1 MRLRIRTLLLTVALL
16 STITSTA
23 SACCLLDP
31 FHWLFGCGCGPCY
44 SNGGYGYGG
53 YGPPQGYAP
62 GYGGYQPAYPGVMSS
77 CAPCAP
83 LCPIVSIFRMPRC
96 LPMPT
101 IFQQCL
107 DPCGMQQCAAPMMQP
122 SVMPYQPAM
131 MPMMQM
137 QPMDMGCDG
146 DCGGPEQMM
155 SGMNAPMMDMSGMHG
170 MASEGDCCGDDSM
183 MGYGGSQ
190 PMMQSWSPS
199 QPMMAWSPQGVYPGV
214 GVPTKSYHSS
224 LPPKGY
230 GMFARPRLVRRD
242 ARRAAHQYRRMN
254 AHQFRRMS
262 AHPGYAPMGYPNAGM
277 MPMSYD
283 YQQPTYQ
290 PMGQQSM
297 YPQSGYSEPGFG
309 QAAAQG
315 YSAPMNS
322 AQYYRSQSYS
332 TMPTAM
338 MHSQMMPTNSAWNPQ
353 TTWTAQPSARQMSAQ
368 MPMMPSQTAM
378 ASDIMGDHEVP
389 TSTAAMAPVVPNS
402 YHGASP
408 FHRATL
414 SRPVLSTYGQY
425 SKSVR

>member
-1 MRLRIRTLLLTVALL
+1 MRLYIRTLLLTVAFL

-44 SNGGYGYGG
+44 STGGYGYGG

-96 LPMPT
+96 LPMPA

-137 QPMDMGCDG
+137 QMQPMNMGCDG
-146 DCGGPEQMM
+146 DCGGPEPMM
-155 SGMNAPMMDMSGMHG
+155 SRMNTPMMDMHG

-183 MGYGGSQ
+183 MDYGGSQ
-190 PMMQSWSPS
+190 FMMQSWSPS

-224 LPPKGY
+224 LPPTGY
-230 GMFARPRLVRRD
+230 GMFARPRLVRRE
-242 ARRAAHQYRRMN
+242 ARRTAQQYRRMN
-254 AHQFRRMS
+254 T
-262 AHPGYAPMGYPNAGM
+262 HPGYAPMGYPSAGM
-277 MPMSYD
+277 MP
-283 YQQPTYQ
+283 T
-290 PMGQQSM
+290 
-297 YPQSGYSEPGFG
+297 
-309 QAAAQG
+309 
-315 YSAPMNS
+315 
-322 AQYYRSQSYS
+322 
-332 TMPTAM
+332 T
-338 MHSQMMPTNSAWNPQ
+338 SAWNPQ
-353 TTWTAQPSARQMSAQ
+353 TTWTPQPSAPQMAAQ
-368 MPMMPSQTAM
+368 MPIMPFHTAM
-378 ASDIMGDHEVP
+378 AGDIMGDHEVP

-402 YHGASP
+402 YSGASP
-408 FHRATL
+408 FVRASL